1 PGIAATNYAPVVK
14 AADTIEW
21 ITEQEARSPDK
32 PWFVWLAFNLSH
44 ATSIQ
49 QPRAMAVPNAD
60 TLDAVSRKE
69 MEDCGGEFG
78 SNNVGSCSG
87 EALMRAMTNS
97 MDTIIGKV
105 LESVDAIDPNTY
117 VIYVGDNGTPMYG
130 RPNLDF
136 IDNMYITRPGRGK
149 GTAYESGVRVPLVV
163 RGPGVAPDTRSG
175 AYAHVADLFPTILEL
190 AGLEVPSV
198 VSGGIGSGML
208 ELDGVSL
215 VPVVAG
221 EAQSIRDP
229 NHGFVL
235 TETENLLR
243 NNMRYVGA
251 RNARYKVVCRR

>member
-1 PGIAATNYAPVVK
+1 
-14 AADTIEW
+14 
-21 ITEQEARSPDK
+21 
-32 PWFVWLAFNLSH
+32 
-44 ATSIQ
+44 
-49 QPRAMAVPNAD
+49 
-60 TLDAVSRKE
+60 
-69 MEDCGGEFG
+69 
-78 SNNVGSCSG
+78 
-87 EALMRAMTNS
+87 MRAMTNAL
-97 MDTIIGKV
+97 DTVTGK
-105 LESVDAIDPNTY
+105 LLDAIDALDPNTY
-117 VIYVGDNGTPMYG
+117 VIFIGDNGTPMYG

-198 VSGGIGSGML
+198 VSDGIGSGTL

-251 RNARYKVVCRR
+251 RNARYKVVCRREADEKNCELFDLQADPLEEFPLDKPSSCDGYEAFGPADPRWHYCRLVNVIETRSIL